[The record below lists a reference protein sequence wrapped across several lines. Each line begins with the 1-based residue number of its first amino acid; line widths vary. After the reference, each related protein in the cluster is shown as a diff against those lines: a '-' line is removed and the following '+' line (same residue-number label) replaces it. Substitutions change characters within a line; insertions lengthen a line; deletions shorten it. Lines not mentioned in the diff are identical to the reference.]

1 MCRNSHHRATS
12 TPTHRNDAPT
22 PPPTHFNR
30 PRLLRP
36 QTRRSTLYQGGG
48 LTDAEKANLRQRVP
62 GLFDGDGNLDASNL
76 SGETA
81 TDLKTVID
89 NPGGVLSTET
99 QNSVTEAGEK
109 YDKEYDITHG

>member
-1 MCRNSHHRATS
+1 
-12 TPTHRNDAPT
+12 
-22 PPPTHFNR
+22 
-30 PRLLRP
+30 
-36 QTRRSTLYQGGG
+36 
-48 LTDAEKANLRQRVP
+48 
-62 GLFDGDGNLDASNL
+62 L